1 MTPFGRL
8 ASSAFVGRKRRIWS
22 TKRSMAGATFRRVAN
37 VNGEITPLEEARISI
52 LDRGFLYG
60 DSVYEVFRTYDGV
73 PLFCHEHFD
82 RMDNSARL
90 IAMKISQSRDE
101 MLDEIRR
108 TAAAA
113 NVPAG
118 QDIYVRWHVTRGT
131 GALDL
136 VPAADLKST
145 FVIILKEVPKW
156 KPEFYSRGMTLAVTQ
171 VRRNPVEALSPDIK
185 SGNYLNNI
193 LGVAEAVGIGADDCL
208 MLNPDGIVTEA
219 SNSNVLFVID
229 GKVVSPNVESG
240 VLRGITRAAIAKFS
254 GTNGF
259 TYEEREMKASEL
271 TKATECFV
279 TSATR
284 EVMPVV
290 RIRLE
295 NGEWREF
302 PPGGGEMTRRVAK
315 AYKEFVAKYVKEN
328 QRLKIL

>member
-1 MTPFGRL
+1 MSIQP
-8 ASSAFVGRKRRIWS
+8 
-22 TKRSMAGATFRRVAN
+22 FRRMAN

-60 DSVYEVFRTYDGV
+60 DSVYEVFRTYGGV

-82 RMDNSARL
+82 RMENSARL
-90 IAMKISQSRDE
+90 IAMTIAQSRDE
-101 MLDEIRR
+101 ILSEMRR

-113 NVPAG
+113 NVPQS

-136 VPAADLKST
+136 VPTADLRSS

-156 KPEFYSRGMTLAVTQ
+156 NPEFFVRGMRLAVTR

-193 LGVAEAVGIGADDCL
+193 LGVAEAVRIGADDCL
-208 MLNPDGIVTEA
+208 MLNPAGIVTEA
-219 SNSNVLFVID
+219 SNSNVFFVID
-229 GKVVSPNVESG
+229 GQLVTPSVESG
-240 VLRGITRAAIAKFS
+240 VLRGITKGAIARMS
-254 GTNGF
+254 SAHGF
-259 TYEEREMKASEL
+259 ALRDRRLPADEVL
-271 TKATECFV
+271 KATECFV

-290 RIRLE
+290 GVRLE
-295 NGEWREF
+295 SGAWREF
-302 PPGGGEMTRRVAK
+302 PPGGGEVTRLVAK
-315 AYKEFVAKYVKEN
+315 AYKEFVNQYVAEN
-328 QRLKIL
+328 GALRLL